1 MPPKKKAKGPR
12 TPEKPSSASG
22 GSSEN
27 WRCVSAQDYFA
38 YVNHTCDDDVDKLHP
53 WISDG
58 KMEGYACRDCE
69 MHGHHDSYHV
79 LSASQVEAVMLLV
92 EGAKPTK
99 SRKTKSRDQDADDVN
114 DDQRG
119 GDPKDVRRTLSNANL
134 NIKRTD
140 LNRKRTVC
148 VDDSELNETWV
159 KANWTKHCNTMSDKL
174 PIIGRGD
181 IPPSFGITAVELKA
195 QVPYCDMMGRYLSAW
210 AEFYSKG
217 RDSAVLLTNI
227 ETLEAGAH

>member
-1 MPPKKKAKGPR
+1 MSVFIRSFHIPVSGTMPPKKKAKGPR

-38 YVNHTCDDDVDKLHP
+38 YVNRTCDDDVDKLHP

-69 MHGHHDSYHV
+69 MHGYHDSYHV

-99 SRKTKSRDQDADDVN
+99 SRKTKGHDQDADDVN

-119 GDPKDVRRTLSNANL
+119 GDPKDIRRVLSNANL

-140 LNRKRTVC
+140 LNRKRRVERDLGQNALDQALQHHERQT
-148 VDDSELNETWV
+148 T
-159 KANWTKHCNTMSDKL
+159 HHRQ
-174 PIIGRGD
+174 GRHSSILRDHSRG
-181 IPPSFGITAVELKA
+181 A
-195 QVPYCDMMGRYLSAW
+195 QGPG
-210 AEFYSKG
+210 
-217 RDSAVLLTNI
+217 AVL
-227 ETLEAGAH
+227 